1 VGYGGDMLCRATGV
15 TSLIIL
21 LLIASTT
28 ALADIVRVAVASN
41 FAGPARDLAAQ
52 YEAQTGQSVSL
63 STASSG
69 KLYAQIRAGA
79 PFDVFLS
86 ADERRPLRLVRDG
99 LAKKA
104 RVYAMGR
111 LALVSAD
118 PTLNGRDCRAAFLE
132 AVSPT
137 LAIANP
143 ETAPYGLA
151 ASTWLSGQPA
161 GGTLKIVRGE
171 NVGQALGFVASG
183 NARFGIVA
191 LPQLSSLQANWPGC
205 VTALPA
211 KSHPP
216 VRQAAALLEGTGAMP
231 AAVAFYDFL
240 FSESAAAT
248 ISDWGYAVP
257 EHP

>member
-1 VGYGGDMLCRATGV
+1 MLCRTTGV
-15 TSLIIL
+15 TSLVSFL
-21 LLIASTT
+21 LLVSTT

-41 FAGPARDLAAQ
+41 FAGPARDIAAQ
-52 YEAQTGQSVSL
+52 YEAQTGQTVSL
-63 STASSG
+63 STASTG

-79 PFDVFLS
+79 PFDVFLA
-86 ADERRPLRLVRDG
+86 ADEGRPLRLVRDG

-118 PTLNGRDCRAAFLE
+118 PALNGRDCRSAFLE

-151 ASTWLSGQPA
+151 ASAWLSRQPA
-161 GGTLKIVRGE
+161 GGTRKIVRGE

-191 LPQLSSLQANWPGC
+191 LSQLSSLEANWPGC

-211 KSHPP
+211 ESHPA
-216 VRQAAALLEGTGAMP
+216 VRQAAALLDGAGVAP

-248 ISDWGYAVP
+248 LSDWGYTIP

>member
-1 VGYGGDMLCRATGV
+1 MLCRATGV

-21 LLIASTT
+21 VLIASTT

-41 FAGPARDLAAQ
+41 FSGPARDIAAQ

-79 PFDVFLS
+79 PFDVLLS
-86 ADERRPLRLVRDG
+86 ADERRPLRLVQDG
-99 LAKKA
+99 LATTT

-118 PTLNGRDCRAAFLE
+118 PTLSGQNCRTAFLE

-143 ETAPYGLA
+143 KTAPYGLA
-151 ASTWLSGQPA
+151 ASAWLSRQPA
-161 GGTLKIVRGE
+161 GNTLKIVHGE

-191 LPQLSSLQANWPGC
+191 LSQLSALGANWPGC

-211 KSHPP
+211 ASHPP
-216 VRQAAALLEGTGAMP
+216 VRQAAALLDDVEADP
-231 AAVAFYDFL
+231 AAVAFFNFL
-240 FSESAAAT
+240 FSESARAT
-248 ISDWGYAVP
+248 ISDWGYAVVEQP
-257 EHP
+257 

>member
-1 VGYGGDMLCRATGV
+1 MLCRATGV
-15 TSLIIL
+15 ASLVVL

-28 ALADIVRVAVASN
+28 ASADIVRVAVASN

-52 YEAQTGQSVSL
+52 YEARTGQTVSL
-63 STASSG
+63 STASTG

-79 PFDVFLS
+79 PFDVFLA
-86 ADERRPLRLVRDG
+86 ADERRPLRLVQDG
-99 LAKKA
+99 LAITT
-104 RVYAMGR
+104 RVYAIGR

-132 AVSPT
+132 ARSPT

-143 ETAPYGLA
+143 EIAPYGMA
-151 ASTWLSGQPA
+151 ANSWLSNQPVGEA
-161 GGTLKIVRGE
+161 HKLVRGE

-191 LPQLSSLQANWPGC
+191 LSQLSSLEADWPGC
-205 VTALPA
+205 VTVLPTG
-211 KSHPP
+211 SHSA
-216 VRQAAALLEGTGAMP
+216 VRQVAALLGSTEATP
-231 AAVAFYDFL
+231 AAAGFFEFL

-248 ISDWGYAVP
+248 ISGWRYTVP
-257 EHP
+257 EYP